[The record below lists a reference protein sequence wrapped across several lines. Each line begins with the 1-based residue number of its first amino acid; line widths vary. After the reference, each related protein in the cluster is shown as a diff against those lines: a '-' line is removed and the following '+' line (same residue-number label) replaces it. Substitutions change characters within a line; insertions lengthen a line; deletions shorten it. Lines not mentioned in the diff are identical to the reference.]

1 VADELQVQG
10 QGPGGGNGFSVDL
23 KQRSLGITGPIVIPV
38 ICLLLLGVLGWM
50 RSKDLN
56 EHLKALG
63 ARQEQIRTE
72 LREQN
77 TLGAAQTEAVRGE
90 LREQNALLHAQSE
103 EMRQE
108 FRTQN
113 RTMADQAQAVQQA
126 FAAQIQGLA
135 DRLDVHDYN
144 QDKAPGERL
153 PLSLSPGRLP
163 QPERPRER
171 P

>member
-1 VADELQVQG
+1 MADELQVQG

-113 RTMADQAQAVQQA
+113 RTMADQAQAVQQT
-126 FAAQIQGLA
+126 FTAQIQGLA
-135 DRLDVHDYN
+135 ERLSILSYN
-144 QDKAPGERL
+144 LGRPPEDRL
-153 PLSLSPGRLP
+153 PLDVSPARVP

-171 P
+171 Q

>member
-1 VADELQVQG
+1 MADDIQVQS
-10 QGPGGGNGFSVDL
+10 QGGGGNGFSVDL

-38 ICLLLLGVLGWM
+38 ICLLLLGVLGWI

-77 TLGAAQTEAVRGE
+77 ALAAAQTEALRGE
-90 LREQNALLHAQSE
+90 LREQNAMMHAQSD
-103 EMRQE
+103 E
-108 FRTQN
+108 FRNEFRAQN
-113 RTMADQAQAVQQA
+113 RTMADQAVQAQQALAVQM
-126 FAAQIQGLA
+126 QGVA
-135 DRLDVHDYN
+135 ERLSILSYN
-144 QDKAPGERL
+144 LDKPPGERL
-153 PLSLSPGRLP
+153 PLDVSPSHIP
-163 QPERPRER
+163 QPERSR